1 MERYARQQAISGWD
15 QSRLTETTIAV
26 IGSGP
31 TAFLSA
37 LMATGMGVGNIILF
51 GAGRGGERRAC
62 GMALLLQSTNR
73 AWATLLKRV
82 NPEVSVYAIQKKA
95 SLDLLDRVPDLGGV
109 IVAGNDADALRLAS
123 EIEQKRSL
131 PVVAGGSAGAIGFWG
146 APEMDNLS
154 LRICGGSEWP
164 LMSQIVAGLLVD
176 EIRKAIM
183 PLADEAGLTRGRQAL
198 ALSRLPGL
206 SEPEHRRPFRL
217 QCDGVALIGA
227 GALGTWFGLAA
238 GLLDLK
244 LPIHVYDD
252 DTIEETNL
260 NRQVLFFDSVG
271 KSKALVLASRLKA
284 LFPHLQL
291 SGYGMRIDEGTI
303 EYVPGRALLAA
314 CPDSFG
320 ARAFLNEVARDRR
333 AALISEGTSATG
345 GSSATYVPGH
355 TPCLSCLSDIDRLA
369 MQETQSVGCTTH
381 VETSVVTSNA
391 ITGALMAWGVR
402 QMLSG
407 RVPRGVWEYDGRAR
421 SERLGVHSCRPQCR
435 CHMDG
440 SPR

>member
-1 MERYARQQAISGWD
+1 MAIS
-15 QSRLTETTIAV
+15 SC
-26 IGSGP
+26 
-31 TAFLSA
+31 SA
-37 LMATGMGVGNIILF
+37 LAAAAN
-51 GAGRGGERRAC
+51 GELAACRCSCSRRTEP
-62 GMALLLQSTNR
+62 GQLLR
-73 AWATLLKRV
+73 RI

-123 EIEQKRSL
+123 EIEQSRSL
-131 PVVAGGSAGAIGFWG
+131 PVVAGGSTGAIGFWG
-146 APEMDNLS
+146 PPEMDNLS

-206 SEPEHRRPFRL
+206 SEPEHQRPFRL

-271 KSKALVLASRLKA
+271 RSKALVLASRLKA

-291 SGYGMRIDEGTI
+291 SGYGMRIDAGTI

-333 AALISEGTSATG
+333 AALISGGT
-345 GSSATYVPGH
+345 SATYVPGH

-402 QMLSG
+402 EMLSG
-407 RVPRGVWEYDGRAR
+407 RVSGSTTAAPEASVWASTHAGRSADVIWTARHGDGSRGER
-421 SERLGVHSCRPQCR
+421 SSLGVSAARLT
-435 CHMDG
+435 
-440 SPR
+440 

>member
-146 APEMDNLS
+146 PPEMDNLS

-198 ALSRLPGL
+198 ALSRLP
-206 SEPEHRRPFRL
+206 R
-217 QCDGVALIGA
+217 
-227 GALGTWFGLAA
+227 
-238 GLLDLK
+238 
-244 LPIHVYDD
+244 
-252 DTIEETNL
+252 
-260 NRQVLFFDSVG
+260 SVG
-271 KSKALVLASRLKA
+271 ART
-284 LFPHLQL
+284 P
-291 SGYGMRIDEGTI
+291 
-303 EYVPGRALLAA
+303 AA
-314 CPDSFG
+314 
-320 ARAFLNEVARDRR
+320 VQ
-333 AALISEGTSATG
+333 AA
-345 GSSATYVPGH
+345 V
-355 TPCLSCLSDIDRLA
+355 
-369 MQETQSVGCTTH
+369 
-381 VETSVVTSNA
+381 
-391 ITGALMAWGVR
+391 
-402 QMLSG
+402 
-407 RVPRGVWEYDGRAR
+407 
-421 SERLGVHSCRPQCR
+421 
-435 CHMDG
+435 
-440 SPR
+440 